1 MGRTIKLS
9 NETYLVNDYYS
20 YFNEIRVGTWV
31 NMKPLYRKSFT
42 FRNIPIDQ
50 ETWIS
55 WSDTYYG
62 SGVDNI
68 EEIVN
73 FKAFYKRM
81 QNGSLDSF
89 QQVPN
94 VHKYMDTWGSGI
106 YDLKP
111 GGFNFWVGSLAGFF
125 TIGELVVTIEYT
137 KTTD

>member
-1 MGRTIKLS
+1 MGKTIKLA
-9 NETYLVNDYYS
+9 NDTYLVNEFYS
-20 YFNEIRVGTWV
+20 YQKEIRIGTWV
-31 NMKPLYRKSFT
+31 NNKLLYRKSFT
-42 FRNIPIDQ
+42 FRNIPTNQ
-50 ETWIS
+50 ESWIS

-81 QNGSLDSF
+81 HDGSLDSF

-94 VHKYMDTWGSGI
+94 VHKYLDAWGSGI

-111 GGFNFWVGSLAGFF
+111 SGFRFWVGSLNGFY